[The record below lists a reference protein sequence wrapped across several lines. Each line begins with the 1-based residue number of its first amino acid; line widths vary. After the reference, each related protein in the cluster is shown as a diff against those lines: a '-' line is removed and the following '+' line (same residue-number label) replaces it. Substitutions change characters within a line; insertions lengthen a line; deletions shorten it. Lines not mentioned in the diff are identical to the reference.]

1 LLGKDKIVRSLRLVL
16 LLVFL
21 AVTLLAVGW
30 LLAPA
35 LQPDPTGEPA
45 SVSPAVDLA
54 QAAILTFTGREEVCM
69 DHVAC
74 AEFEWSTRG
83 ATNVT
88 IESGAVED
96 GAFEPGGWDRSD
108 DLPPNGSYSFIMK
121 IGNYA
126 ARLCVQ
132 TDDTSTEAVC
142 AICNPSQPDNCH

>member
-1 LLGKDKIVRSLRLVL
+1 LLGKDKIVSPLRLVL

-45 SVSPAVDLA
+45 VDLA
-54 QAAILTFTGREEVCM
+54 QPAILTFTGREEVCM

-74 AEFEWSTRG
+74 AEFEWTTRG

-108 DLPPNGSYSFIMK
+108 DLPPNGSYNFIMK

-126 ARLCVQ
+126 ARLCIQ
-132 TDDTSTEAVC
+132 TDDASAQAVC
-142 AICNPSQPDNCH
+142 AVCNPSQPDNCH